1 MRIGRWINGQYL
13 PAFATPKVIKPT
25 HAEQLEA
32 ARLGALAD
40 YCSGLGWGKSLNDC
54 PCPDCRREYAEAW
67 DEAEAAEVEQRK

>member
-1 MRIGRWINGQYL
+1 MSGRWVASAYV
-13 PAFATPKVIKPT
+13 PRKVYATKKVIT

-40 YCSGLGWGKSLNDC
+40 YVKSLKWGTSLQNC